1 MAERELLNRPAVE
14 VSRHLE
20 QNWGLRIFVEPPL
33 TVGNMSWLSHLGLET
48 KVKTI
53 MRSLNIGKIAPEVA
67 EARLAS
73 LVERCREERQ
83 TNDLRHPRAQ

>member
-1 MAERELLNRPAVE
+1 MLNRPAVE

-33 TVGNMSWLSHLGLET
+33 TVGNVSWLSHLGLET

-53 MRSLNIGKIAPEVA
+53 MWSLNTGKITPQVA

-73 LVERCREERQ
+73 LVERYRQERQ
-83 TNDLRHPRAQ
+83 TNDLRRPRAQ